1 MLTVLF
7 VDDEPNILQGTRRAT
22 RNMRGTWDMHFVES
36 GDEALA
42 FMNDRN
48 VDVVVSD
55 MRMPGM
61 DGAELLGKV
70 RAASPSTA
78 RIILS
83 GYAEE
88 EAVFRSTR
96 VAHQFLSK
104 PCDLDELRST
114 IEEIRACME
123 SVEPEAIRDLIG
135 QLEQLPALGDVYDEL
150 VDAMDR
156 DDSSNEAL
164 GRIVSKDVALTA
176 ELLRLINSAFFGLSR
191 QVESVAQAVGFLGVD
206 VVRAIVAGH
215 SLFSGSAGG
224 VVDVDAIATRSQTV
238 AALARTVFRLEGG
251 TASEAAEA
259 YLAGMLHQVGVLV
272 LSVLPDVDKS
282 DLAAVLASEDVTNER
297 LVLGA
302 DRFAVGGY
310 LLGFWGFS
318 PAIVSAITSQANP
331 DDDDQDPVIWALR
344 VAIEAARSGRVQITD
359 EDGEVEP
366 LLLEIAAEL
375 RAATAPEPATASVKV
390 TEGVG

>member
-22 RNMRGTWDMHFVES
+22 RNMRDTWDMHFVE
-36 GDEALA
+36 GGEQALA
-42 FMNDRN
+42 FLSENP

-61 DGAELLGKV
+61 DGAELLERI
-70 RAASPSTA
+70 RAESPATA

-104 PCDLDELRST
+104 PCDLDELKST
-114 IEEIRACME
+114 IEEIRACRE
-123 SVEPEAIRDLIG
+123 TVKPEAVRDLIG
-135 QLEQLPALGDVYDEL
+135 KLEQLPAMGEVYEEL

-156 DDSSNEAL
+156 DNSSNESI

-191 QVESVAQAVGFLGVD
+191 QVETVAQAIGFLGID

-215 SLFSGSAGG
+215 SLFGQSSGG
-224 VVDVDAIATRSQTV
+224 VIDVDEVATISQTT
-238 AALARTVFRLEGG
+238 AALARTAFRIDGG
-251 TASEAAEA
+251 SNSEAAEA
-259 YLAGMLHQVGVLV
+259 YLAGMLHQIGLLV
-272 LSVLPDVDKS
+272 LSELPDVDKTELTTILS
-282 DLAAVLASEDVTNER
+282 TGDITNER
-297 LVLGA
+297 LMLGV
-302 DRFAVGGY
+302 DRYAVGGY

-318 PAIVSAITSQANP
+318 PNLIGAITSLADAP
-331 DDDDQDPVIWALR
+331 SEEAEPVTFALR
-344 VAIEAARSGRVQITD
+344 VAVEALNAAGAEVLAA
-359 EDGEVEP
+359 DGEGDDGSAVETM
-366 LLLEIAAEL
+366 LRDVAAKL
-375 RAATAPEPATASVKV
+375 RAGERPGALVEVAS
-390 TEGVG
+390 